1 MIGMGMSLRP
11 VDFRRVV
18 VYPKAALVGL
28 FGQLIFLPAVGFLIV
43 YLYPLRP
50 EMAVGIMVLAA
61 CPGGTTSNLITHMAR
76 GNVALSVTLT
86 AISGTVTVFSIPYLV
101 NLALA
106 VFMPAADPEQQ
117 VQLPVLETIGTL
129 VLIVLVPTII
139 GMLIR
144 RRAPDFADRQEKYVR
159 IASGA
164 FLVILIVGLIIKERA
179 ILVDAFIDS
188 GPAGLI
194 LNLAALI
201 AGYSM
206 ARLAR
211 LDDRQ
216 VTSIMIEVGIQ
227 NGTLGILIGTSILN
241 MPDVAIPPAIY
252 SLIMYMTGG
261 FIVYWRHGLHSA
273 AEAEEAE
280 RAEAAL

>member
-1 MIGMGMSLRP
+1 MENSPAVQYGLPAVLAFIMIGMGMSLRP

-139 GMLIR
+139 GMCSGSPRKTKDSIATAGGIR
-144 RRAPDFADRQEKYVR
+144 
-159 IASGA
+159 
-164 FLVILIVGLIIKERA
+164 
-179 ILVDAFIDS
+179 
-188 GPAGLI
+188 
-194 LNLAALI
+194 
-201 AGYSM
+201 
-206 ARLAR
+206 
-211 LDDRQ
+211 
-216 VTSIMIEVGIQ
+216 
-227 NGTLGILIGTSILN
+227 
-241 MPDVAIPPAIY
+241 
-252 SLIMYMTGG
+252 
-261 FIVYWRHGLHSA
+261 
-273 AEAEEAE
+273 
-280 RAEAAL
+280 